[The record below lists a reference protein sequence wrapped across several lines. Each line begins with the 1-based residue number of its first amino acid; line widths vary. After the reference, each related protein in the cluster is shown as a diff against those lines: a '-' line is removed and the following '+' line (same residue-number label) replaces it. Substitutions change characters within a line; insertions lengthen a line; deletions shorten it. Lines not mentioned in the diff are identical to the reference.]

1 MVSGVLFVNCDLY
14 LPASWI
20 VIPSATM
27 VLGLLTI
34 AALPTTIGV
43 AEGISSRNKEQDT
56 ADNEELMRRFT
67 LECFCDAQ
75 SRKRGEVHGGRIVL
89 RDGKVRQH
97 VARWNS

>member
-1 MVSGVLFVNCDLY
+1 M
-14 LPASWI
+14 LPGSWR
-20 VIPSATM
+20 VIPLVKM

-43 AEGISSRNKEQDT
+43 AEGISSRNKEQD
-56 ADNEELMRRFT
+56 AVDNEELMRKFT

-75 SRKRGEVHGGRIVL
+75 SRKRGEIHSGRIVL

-97 VARWNS
+97 VARWNSSLGYTDPDKD